1 MDAQT
6 QHGAAAMTAHLP
18 PVPPAGR
25 SPKGP
30 GETGKDETQAAAQ
43 SGQRPATKD
52 FNTGEQG
59 SSGNT
64 KQNTTNQ
71 GLQQDR

>member
-1 MDAQT
+1 
-6 QHGAAAMTAHLP
+6 MTAHLP

-30 GETGKDETQAAAQ
+30 GETGKHQPEATAQ
-43 SGQRPATKD
+43 SDQRPATKD

-59 SSGNT
+59 FSGNT

>member
-1 MDAQT
+1 
-6 QHGAAAMTAHLP
+6 MTKRMP

-30 GETGKDETQAAAQ
+30 GNQAKPPTSSARESEA
-43 SGQRPATKD
+43 PENLK
-52 FNTGEQG
+52 EQDRQ
-59 SSGNT
+59 GNV

-71 GLQQDR
+71 GYQQDR